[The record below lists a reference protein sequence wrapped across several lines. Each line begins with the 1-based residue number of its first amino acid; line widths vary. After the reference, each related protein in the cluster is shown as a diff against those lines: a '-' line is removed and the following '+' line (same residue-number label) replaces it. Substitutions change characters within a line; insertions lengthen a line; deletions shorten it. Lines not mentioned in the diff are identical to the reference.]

1 MEQFKLVVHLFVES
15 FKGVLS
21 VNDREISPNLNP
33 LKFDFVFHIYF

>member
-21 VNDREISPNLNP
+21 VNDREISPNLNRR
-33 LKFDFVFHIYF
+33 FNWQVQN